1 MPELRLTIPAEL
13 DGQSVRQAAMKG
25 LGMSNGL
32 FKRAKFH
39 GQVLLDGVPVLA
51 NAAVRQGQTLLLFFP
66 EKENTAPAP
75 VELGLRVA
83 FEDEYLMMVDKPAP
97 LPSASSPRQALP
109 TLENAVYAYLGCPE
123 DFVYRPVNR
132 LDKGTSGLMLV
143 AKAAYAQDQMQRLL
157 HTDYFQREYLAV
169 AEGRLPEKQGLIDL
183 PIRKA
188 DGATVKREVG
198 PGGKEAR
205 TWYWVLRE
213 ENNRSLVR
221 LRLDTGRTH
230 QIRVHLSALGC
241 PIVGDFLYGTESKEL
256 PGRFALHSFRCRF
269 LHPVTGQWVER
280 ESDPKE
286 IFEPLLVRSSTAE
299 VKS

>member
-1 MPELRLTIPAEL
+1 M
-13 DGQSVRQAAMKG
+13 
-25 LGMSNGL
+25 
-32 FKRAKFH
+32 
-39 GQVLLDGVPVLA
+39 
-51 NAAVRQGQTLLLFFP
+51 
-66 EKENTAPAP
+66 P

-143 AKAAYAQDQMQRLL
+143 AKTAYAQDQMQQLL
-157 HTDYFQREYLAV
+157 HTDHFQREYLAV

-213 ENNRSLVR
+213 ENDRSLIR

-241 PIVGDFLYGTESKEL
+241 PIVGDFLYGTESEEL